1 LNPTIQNPESRIQ
14 NVLVTGGSGY
24 VASLVLPKLPPEFH
38 LRIFDLNPPEHLN
51 ARTPEHPESESV
63 ESPTH
68 PPTHTWFPGDVT
80 NPESLIEAAKG
91 CDLLLYMA
99 MGTATPKRV
108 DTSASYDVNVKGL
121 HLALDAAVKAGIKR
135 AIYTSSLSVY
145 DGQHVLT
152 SGATDS
158 EETPAA
164 PRRVYG
170 FTKLLGEEVCHYF
183 HRTHN
188 LPILILRLYLPIP
201 DEQKQKPD
209 PRGEPDCRTAATDL
223 ARALTAALE
232 FEHDSLE
239 IIHLTGDTTGH
250 AYKHEKAK
258 RLLNW
263 EPFIDYDAES

>member
-1 LNPTIQNPESRIQ
+1 MNPTIQNPKSKIQ
-14 NVLVTGGSGY
+14 NVLVAGGSGY
-24 VASLVLPKLPPEFH
+24 VASLVLPKLPPNFH

-51 ARTPEHPESESV
+51 TRTPEHPES
-63 ESPTH
+63 
-68 PPTHTWFPGDVT
+68 PTHTWIQGDVT
-80 NPESLIEAAKG
+80 NPDSVNEAAQG

-108 DTSASYDVNVKGL
+108 DTSASYHVNVKGL

-152 SGATDS
+152 SGVTDS

-170 FTKLLGEEVCHYF
+170 FTKLLGEQVCHYF

-188 LPILILRLYLPIP
+188 LPILILRLYLPVP
-201 DEQKQKPD
+201 DEQKRNPESAHQPSTINHQ
-209 PRGEPDCRTAATDL
+209 PDCRTAATDL
-223 ARALTAALE
+223 ARALTAALDYD
-232 FEHDSLE
+232 HQGLE
-239 IIHLTGDTTGH
+239 IIHLTGDTTGQ
-250 AYKHEKAK
+250 AYHHQKAK
-258 RLLNW
+258 QLLNW
-263 EPFIDYDAES
+263 EPSF